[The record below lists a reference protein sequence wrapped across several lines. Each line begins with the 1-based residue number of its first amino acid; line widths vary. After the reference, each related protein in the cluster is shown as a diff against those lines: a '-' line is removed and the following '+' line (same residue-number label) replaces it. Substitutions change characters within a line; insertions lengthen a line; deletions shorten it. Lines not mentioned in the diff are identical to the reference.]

1 MTIERGD
8 VYWVDL
14 GEYDEDGEDGDKGQ
28 EDPSTVGHEQAG
40 TRPGIVLQNNSDNQE
55 AKTTVIVPTTSG
67 SVDEARHLNTIFI
80 EAGTADLP
88 DDSIALCRQ
97 IRVVDVEERL
107 LDKIGEMPNLKL
119 REIEASVEVVL
130 GL

>member
-1 MTIERGD
+1 MTIKRGD
-8 VYWVDL
+8 VHWVDL
-14 GEYDEDGEDGDKGQ
+14 GKCEEDKDEDEDQ
-28 EDPSTVGHEQAG
+28 EKSSVVGHEQAG
-40 TRPGIVLQNNSDNQE
+40 TRPGIVLQNDSDNQQ

-67 SVDEARHLNTIFI
+67 SINESQHLNTIFI

-88 DDSIALCRQ
+88 NDSIALCRQ
-97 IRVVDVEERL
+97 IRVVDVEERI
-107 LDKIGEMPNLKL
+107 LDRIGEMPNLKL